1 MHALLMCCRC
11 LRSTHVNVVS
21 GSNGSGKSAVL
32 QAMQCA
38 LGAQAR
44 KTGRADKN
52 SELVRTGCHEA
63 KVQVRRD
70 AVMRQM

>member
-1 MHALLMCCRC
+1 LSLLLC
-11 LRSTHVNVVS
+11 STHVNVVS

-63 KVQVRRD
+63 KVQVRNN
-70 AVMRQM
+70 VIW

>member
-1 MHALLMCCRC
+1 
-11 LRSTHVNVVS
+11 VVS

-44 KTGRADKN
+44 KTGRVDKN
-52 SELVRTGCHEA
+52 AKLVRTGCHEA
-63 KVQVRRD
+63 KVQVRPSGVAAAATGVR
-70 AVMRQM
+70 AEAATQQ